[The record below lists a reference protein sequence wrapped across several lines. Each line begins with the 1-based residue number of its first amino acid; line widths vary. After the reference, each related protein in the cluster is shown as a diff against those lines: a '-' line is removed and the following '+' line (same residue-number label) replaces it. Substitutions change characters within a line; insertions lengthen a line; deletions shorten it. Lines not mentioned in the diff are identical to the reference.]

1 MKTFKD
7 LRNSLRLARTEIE
20 QKMPIIVKDF
30 AASAKALSERRIR
43 SEGFGFDYSTK
54 EAPAYFFLDNV
65 LNQAGENEVRKRSK
79 KKEGLTWGALRQV
92 QGLNSAFVD
101 LSYSNEMWRGM
112 VVIKNE
118 QTGTIFYALLGHT
131 NTAGQEKM
139 NWNYERFGNFILK
152 GLNESDKKFLASIS
166 VDYMMEIVKK
176 YI

>member
-43 SEGFGFDYSTK
+43 SEGVAFDYSTK

-101 LSYSNEMWRGM
+101 LSYSLSL
-112 VVIKNE
+112 IH
-118 QTGTIFYALLGHT
+118 I
-131 NTAGQEKM
+131 
-139 NWNYERFGNFILK
+139 
-152 GLNESDKKFLASIS
+152 
-166 VDYMMEIVKK
+166 
-176 YI
+176 